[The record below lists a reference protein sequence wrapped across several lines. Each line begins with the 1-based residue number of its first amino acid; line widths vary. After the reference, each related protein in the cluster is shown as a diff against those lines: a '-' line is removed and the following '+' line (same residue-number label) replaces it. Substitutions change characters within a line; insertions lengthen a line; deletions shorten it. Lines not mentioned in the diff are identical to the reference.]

1 MLRATFV
8 ILKRNVE
15 ILPTF
20 REDILEVRLT
30 RPACRTR
37 CIQEVPSRISR
48 QIQQDL
54 SRDTRHIQQVLSRDT
69 RNTRHTQQVLSRGT
83 RHIPQNRVTPIV
95 KPTISLNAHRRLL
108 TKPAVQQVRNSI
120 K

>member
-20 REDILEVRLT
+20 REDILEVRIT

-37 CIQEVPSRISR
+37 CIQEVLSRIS
-48 QIQQDL
+48 
-54 SRDTRHIQQVLSRDT
+54 RHIQQVLSRDT

-120 K
+120 E